1 MHAKPWYVRPE
12 SERRADQNHNFSF
25 YCIILLT
32 TLFISSCYWQPFTL
46 DTPLAIPWSENITT
60 FGAALNATLSKDLQN
75 ITLPSTI
82 RVIDR
87 CWCDFSTNGFFEP
100 YNVTQWE
107 WNSVDKL
114 KTDLEKQ
121 AAATLMLEFAEKK
134 HDGEF
139 ASPAASLTTSQV
151 DMPRTAASNPASQ
164 TPTQYSNRPTFLRQV
179 LWVLLWPLVPKPD
192 FGVPVHLPH
201 GFVPQPDPSDAS
213 AAISPEISSME
224 PPESFL
230 PLFRREYDLRP
241 YGLNITIDFGW
252 SRAVP

>member
-1 MHAKPWYVRPE
+1 MWCTRWFLPLLFLPIPTASPYFLVLFILSLTMHAKPC
-12 SERRADQNHNFSF
+12 F

-121 AAATLMLEFAEKK
+121 AAATLMLEFAEKDQ
-134 HDGEF
+134 DGEL
-139 ASPAASLTTSQV
+139 ASPAASLTTSHV
-151 DMPRTAASNPASQ
+151 DMPRTAAPNPASQ

-179 LWVLLWPLVPKPD
+179 LWVLLWPLVPKPE

-201 GFVPQPDPSDAS
+201 GFVPQPDPSEAS
-213 AAISPEISSME
+213 AATFPPKQSLQNPCHCSEKSTISD
-224 PPESFL
+224 
-230 PLFRREYDLRP
+230 RTD
-241 YGLNITIDFGW
+241 
-252 SRAVP
+252 

>member
-1 MHAKPWYVRPE
+1 MWCTRWFLPLLFLPIPTASPYFLVLFILSLTMHAKPC
-12 SERRADQNHNFSF
+12 F

-60 FGAALNATLSKDLQN
+60 FGAALNATLSKDLLN

-121 AAATLMLEFAEKK
+121 AAATLMLEFAEKDQ
-134 HDGEF
+134 DGEL
-139 ASPAASLTTSQV
+139 ASPAASLTSSHV
-151 DMPRTAASNPASQ
+151 GMPHLLSFGRPFGFFYGPWYQSRNPSE
-164 TPTQYSNRPTFLRQV
+164 
-179 LWVLLWPLVPKPD
+179 
-192 FGVPVHLPH
+192 
-201 GFVPQPDPSDAS
+201 AS
-213 AAISPEISSME
+213 AATFPPEIFSTE
-224 PPESFL
+224 PPKSL
-230 PLFRREYDLRP
+230 PLLRKEYDLRP